1 MFGKGRGLLL
11 LSEILKDWPCTVSGS
26 VGIPINGI
34 TERSGNVKEGFI
46 FVARKGCRD
55 DGILHVQ
62 EAIERGAIAVVV
74 DRNAELDFEA
84 STEITLITVPDGRKF
99 LSHASA
105 KLAGNPSES
114 MTIIAVTGTNGKT
127 TVTHFIGQLL
137 AMLGERAAV
146 IGTTGLFM
154 NGRKV
159 VIDMPEMTTLPAEF
173 LHPLLRKC
181 VDEGMQYIVMEAS
194 SLGLSTSR
202 LDHCKID
209 VGVFLNIG
217 VDHYEEHGS
226 KEAYIEAKKRLTTMA
241 RELVVNADDRQ
252 CVKLVDCANRPV
264 HYFNE
269 LMVAGRVVPYNLYPI
284 NLPGKHNRLNALA
297 AVAVMQRLGF
307 DQHEVLP
314 LCSRLELPEG
324 RLQRLDGGDVT
335 VYIDYAHTPDALQ
348 TVLAS
353 LTEESTGELITV
365 FGCGGNRDKGKRP
378 QMGMVAATY
387 SSKVFIT
394 SDNPRNEEPSSII
407 EEILMGINCDSEKID
422 VELDRRTAIQK
433 AVYYAKDG
441 DIVLI
446 AGKGHEKTQQVGHEL
461 LTFSDYD
468 VAQAAL
474 REKRK

>member
-1 MFGKGRGLLL
+1 M
-11 LSEILKDWPCTVSGS
+11 
-26 VGIPINGI
+26 
-34 TERSGNVKEGFI
+34 KEGYI
-46 FVARKGCRD
+46 FVARKGCSD

-62 EAIERGAIAVVV
+62 EAIERGAIAIVV
-74 DRNAELDFEA
+74 DRNEEVNFET
-84 STEITLITVPDGRKF
+84 STEITLITVPDGRRF
-99 LSHASA
+99 ISHASA

-127 TVTHFIGQLL
+127 TVTHFIGQLM
-137 AMLGERAAV
+137 AMLGEQAAV

-159 VIDMPEMTTLPAEF
+159 IIDMPEMTTLPAEF

-209 VGVFLNIG
+209 IGVFLNIG

-226 KEAYIEAKKRLTTMA
+226 KEAYIAAKKRLTTMA

-252 CVKLVDCANRPV
+252 CVKLVNGANRPV

-297 AVAVMQRLGF
+297 AVAVLQRLGF
-307 DQHEVLP
+307 DQHKVLP
-314 LCSRLELPEG
+314 LCNRLELPEG

-407 EEILMGINCDSEKID
+407 EEILMGINCESEKID

-433 AVYYAKDG
+433 AVCYAKDG
-441 DIVLI
+441 DVVLI
-446 AGKGHEKTQQVGHEL
+446 AGKGHEKTQQVGQEL

>member
-1 MFGKGRGLLL
+1 
-11 LSEILKDWPCTVSGS
+11 
-26 VGIPINGI
+26 
-34 TERSGNVKEGFI
+34 VKEGYI

-62 EAIERGAIAVVV
+62 EAIERGAIAIVV
-74 DRNAELDFEA
+74 DRNAEVSFT
-84 STEITLITVPDGRKF
+84 SSGEITLIQVPDGRKF
-99 LSHASA
+99 ISHASA
-105 KLAGNPSES
+105 MLAGNPSES

-127 TVTHFIGQLL
+127 TVTHFIGQLIAL
-137 AMLGERAAV
+137 LGEQAAV

-159 VIDMPEMTTLPAEF
+159 EIDMPEMTTLPAEF

-181 VDEGMQYIVMEAS
+181 VDEGMKYIVMEAS

-209 VGVFLNIG
+209 IGVFLNIG

-226 KEAYIEAKKRLTTMA
+226 KEAYIAAKKRLTTMA
-241 RELVVNADDRQ
+241 RELVVNADDIQ
-252 CVKLVDCANRPV
+252 CVKLVDCVDRPV

-269 LMVAGRVVPYNLYPI
+269 LMVAGKVVPYNLYPI

-297 AVAVMQRLGF
+297 AVSVLQLLGF
-307 DQHEVLP
+307 DQHEVLS

-365 FGCGGNRDKGKRP
+365 FGCGGDRDRGKRP

-387 SSKVFIT
+387 STKVFIT

-407 EEILMGINCDSEKID
+407 QEILMGIDCESGKID
-422 VELDRRTAIQK
+422 VELDRRMAIQK
-433 AVYYAKDG
+433 AVCYAKNG
-441 DIVLI
+441 DVVLI
-446 AGKGHEKTQQVGHEL
+446 AGKGHEKTQQIGQEL
-461 LTFSDYD
+461 FTFSDYD
-468 VAQAAL
+468 VAKAAL
-474 REKRK
+474 REMRN